1 MVISSC
7 SSSKAVN
14 VDEPLT
20 LEDFQDPER
29 RHRRELELQT
39 YMRPAGAMY
48 SGRQHLALMR
58 GVAKIRERFGPE
70 AVAVQ
75 IISAGYGLIS
85 EQQLIAPYNATFR
98 GMPRRMASSWAL
110 FLGIADAVRNTIRD
124 WRLVIFLLG
133 EAYLTSVDPPIA
145 ASTSEQRLI
154 FIAKPI
160 LAPRLSAS
168 GVILIP
174 AGRAEEVRFGDR
186 YALKGRLFELYARRL
201 CHEGSLLWEN
211 TCADPTAATFSRAIQ
226 RELEFEQTR
235 WS

>member
-1 MVISSC
+1 
-7 SSSKAVN
+7 
-14 VDEPLT
+14 
-20 LEDFQDPER
+20 
-29 RHRRELELQT
+29 
-39 YMRPAGAMY
+39 MRPAGAMY

-110 FLGIADAVRNTIRD
+110 FLWHRRCSKEYNPRLAARD
-124 WRLVIFLLG
+124 LPLCL
-133 EAYLTSVDPPIA
+133 AYLTSVDPPIA

-201 CHEGSLLWEN
+201 CHEGSLLWGEHLRI
-211 TCADPTAATFSRAIQ
+211 FSPLPLSRRAIQ